1 LDEKDA
7 RFLGLRGTRDCVA
20 CMLREEGVGCSVKHA
35 EVISQ
40 AEEDLLWSSEV
51 MGLHSLKA
59 LFHTIFFLNGK
70 TLCLR
75 GGHEHKNLKISQF
88 SVWVVEILCI
98 M

>member
-1 LDEKDA
+1 VAQETVLLVCFEKRELDVLLSTLKY
-7 RFLGLRGTRDCVA
+7 
-20 CMLREEGVGCSVKHA
+20 
-35 EVISQ
+35 VISQ